1 MMTGLIIWSVVGPL
15 LTFVAG
21 ALAGSADDEDELD
34 PLDGI
39 WRDSRYLWPPD
50 EGQPPANAP
59 RMPGLGLPCELCGKA
74 RQPEA
79 WRPGITIGPVSL
91 YEDRAPAIRGWE
103 ERR

>member
-34 PLDGI
+34 SLDRLWWDG
-39 WRDSRYLWPPD
+39 RSPWPPD
-50 EGQPPANAP
+50 DWPSPANAP

-74 RQPEA
+74 RQPGA

-91 YEDRAPAIRGWE
+91 FEDQAPAIRGWE